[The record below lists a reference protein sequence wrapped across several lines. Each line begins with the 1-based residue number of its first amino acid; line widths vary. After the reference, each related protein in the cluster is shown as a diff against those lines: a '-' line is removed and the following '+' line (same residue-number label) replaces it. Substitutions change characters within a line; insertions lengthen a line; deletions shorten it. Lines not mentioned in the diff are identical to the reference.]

1 MRNLSLI
8 VAVAIVLLPVFSI
21 SGQSQENCSVLMK
34 TIGERYVGEC
44 SKGLAHGDGE
54 AWGTDHYIGAFKKGL
69 PQGKGIYNY
78 ADGSVYEGMWLK
90 GLRHGTGKYTF
101 RYRGSDSIQ
110 EGQWVDDKFIGKK
123 EDVQG
128 YKLITQRAV
137 ERYKVYRISDGNE
150 IRVHLRPIASGTL
163 DVTNLQITGSS
174 GIETEFLN
182 SQMEFRNCEYPFRLR
197 VTFNKWSKLKT
208 VRVDTSL
215 ELEILRPGIWL
226 VEIGA

>member
-8 VAVAIVLLPVFSI
+8 LTVATVLLPAFSLH
-21 SGQSQENCSVLMK
+21 GQTQETCSVLLK
-34 TIGERYVGEC
+34 NIDERYVGEC
-44 SKGLAHGDGE
+44 SKGLANRKGE
-54 AWGTDHYIGAFKKGL
+54 AWGVDHYTGSFKKGL
-69 PQGKGIYNY
+69 PQGKGIYHY
-78 ADGSVYEGMWLK
+78 ADSSVYDGMWLK

-110 EGQWVDDKFIGKK
+110 EGQWVDDKYIGRK

-128 YKLITQRAV
+128 YRLITQRAV

-150 IRVHLRPIASGTL
+150 IRVHLRPMNSGSL

-197 VTFNKWSKLKT
+197 LTFNKWSKLKT

-215 ELEILRPGIWL
+215 EVEILRPGIWL

>member
-1 MRNLSLI
+1 MRNLSIILV
-8 VAVAIVLLPVFSI
+8 VATMLLPVFRVH
-21 SGQSQENCSVLMK
+21 GQEQTGCAVLMK
-34 TIGERYVGEC
+34 NISEKYVGEC
-44 SKGLAHGDGE
+44 RKGLAHGDGE
-54 AWGTDHYIGAFKKGL
+54 AWGIDHYTGAFKKGL
-69 PQGKGIYNY
+69 PNGKGTYVW
-78 ADGSVYEGMWLK
+78 ADSSVYEGLWSK
-90 GLRHGTGKYTF
+90 GERYGTGKYTF
-101 RYRGSDSIQ
+101 SYRGADSIQ

-123 EDVQG
+123 EDVLG

-182 SQMEFRNCEYPFRLR
+182 SQMEFRNCEYPFKLR